1 MKTKEIII
9 SFVKKFKL
17 ESIAIVVTSLIAT
30 VVFDMEKIEKNK
42 FLEAFII
49 LSFVATG
56 SFLVDKIFV
65 IYEDFIKQK
74 IAIKKKKI

>member
-17 ESIAIVVTSLIAT
+17 ESIAIVVTSLIAI
-30 VVFDMEKIEKNK
+30 DMEKIEKNK